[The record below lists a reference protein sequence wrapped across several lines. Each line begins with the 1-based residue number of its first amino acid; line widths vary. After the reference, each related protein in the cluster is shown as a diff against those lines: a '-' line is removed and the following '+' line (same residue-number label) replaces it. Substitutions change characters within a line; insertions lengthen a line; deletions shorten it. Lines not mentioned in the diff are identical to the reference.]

1 MTYQD
6 ELHFGNIYHIY
17 NRGNNCEA
25 LFKEERN
32 YYYFLNLYKRYIHP
46 IAQLYAYCLLPTH
59 FHFMLRIKDWDNL
72 ENCIHNESQI
82 WMQFRTFLGTY
93 TKAINKTNNRSGHLF
108 EGRYSRKIVQKDE
121 YFYRLIVYIHQNPQ
135 NHGIVQDYKNWPF
148 SSYNA
153 YSRQDRRSL
162 IAKEVLFD
170 LDLYNTIMD
179 THELKSINS
188 VCEKIKKGNG
198 FL

>member
-1 MTYQD
+1 MIYQD

-17 NRGNNCEA
+17 NRGTNSEA
-25 LFKEERN
+25 LFKQEKN
-32 YYYFLNLYKRYIHP
+32 YYYFLDLYKRYIYP
-46 IAQLYAYCLLPTH
+46 IAHLYAYCLLPTH
-59 FHFMLRIKDWDNL
+59 FHFMLRIKEWDNI
-72 ENCIHNESQI
+72 EHCIHNESQI
-82 WMQFRTFLGTY
+82 WIQFRTFLGTY
-93 TKAINKTNNRSGHLF
+93 TKAINKGYNRSGHLF
-108 EGRYSRKIVQKDE
+108 EGRYSKKIVQENE

-135 NHGIVQDYKNWPF
+135 NHGVVLDYKNWPF

-153 YSRQDRRSL
+153 YFRQDRRSL
-162 IAKEVLFD
+162 VTKEVLFD
-170 LDLYNTIMD
+170 MDLYNTIMD

>member
-1 MTYQD
+1 MKYQD

-17 NRGNNCEA
+17 NRGNNSEA

-32 YYYFLNLYKRYIHP
+32 YYYFLDLYKRYIHP
-46 IAQLYAYCLLPTH
+46 IAHLYAYCLLPTH
-59 FHFMLRIKDWDNL
+59 FHFMLRIKEWDNI
-72 ENCIHNESQI
+72 ENCIHNQSQI

-93 TKAINKTNNRSGHLF
+93 TKAINKTYNRSGHLF

-121 YFYRLIVYIHQNPQ
+121 YFYRLIVYIHQNPE
-135 NHGIVQDYKNWPF
+135 NHGIVLDHKNWPF

-153 YSRQDRRSL
+153 YIRQDRRSL
-162 IAKEVLFD
+162 VAKEILFD